1 MIEKTTN
8 KMLSKLLFSSLITF
22 ISLSMSIKLEAQEKR
37 ISTKNSLIN
46 RFCMATLKSKLDI
59 KNKQN
64 LNEIS
69 NFTCECFF
77 KKYNSGNSL
86 KSSRVYCRDKAS
98 EKYNL

>member
-1 MIEKTTN
+1 
-8 KMLSKLLFSSLITF
+8 MLTKLLFSSMITF
-22 ISLSMSIKLEAQEKR
+22 LIIDMGINLEAQENT

-46 RFCMATLKSKLDI
+46 KFCIATLKSKLDI
-59 KNKQN
+59 KNKKN

-86 KSSRVYCRDKAS
+86 KNSRVYCRDKAS

>member
-1 MIEKTTN
+1 M
-8 KMLSKLLFSSLITF
+8 ITF
-22 ISLSMSIKLEAQEKR
+22 LLIDMGINLEAQENK

-46 RFCMATLKSKLDI
+46 KFCIATLKSKLDI

-64 LNEIS
+64 LTEIS
-69 NFTCECFF
+69 NFTCECFY

>member
-1 MIEKTTN
+1 
-8 KMLSKLLFSSLITF
+8 MLSKLLLINM
-22 ISLSMSIKLEAQEKR
+22 ISFLLIDIGINLEAKETK
-37 ISTKNSLIN
+37 ISTRNSLIN
-46 RFCMATLKSKLDI
+46 KFCIATLKSKLDI

-64 LNEIS
+64 INEIS

-86 KSSRVYCRDKAS
+86 KSSRVYCRDKAT